1 LKELRSQAMEGL
13 STVTLEFEAGFKPD
27 QALADVREKV
37 DVANAELPA
46 DTDEPTVHKVNVAL
60 FPVIVVT
67 LYGEVPERGLVA
79 RARGLRDKLESLPG
93 VLEVD
98 IAGDREDLLEIIIG
112 PMHLEGVN
120 QSADELL
127 AMVARNNQ
135 LVAAGALEWPDRLL
149 LPRRPL

>member
-1 LKELRSQAMEGL
+1 MEGL

-67 LYGEVPERGLVA
+67 RYGKVPERGLVE
-79 RARGLRDKLESLPG
+79 RARDLRDKLESLPG
-93 VLEVD
+93 ILEVD

>member
-1 LKELRSQAMEGL
+1 MEGL

-67 LYGEVPERGLVA
+67 RYGKVPERGLVE
-79 RARGLRDKLESLPG
+79 RARDLRDKLESLPG
-93 VLEVD
+93 ILEVD
-98 IAGDREDLLEIIIG
+98 IAGDREDLLEVIIG

-135 LVAAGALEWPDRLL
+135 LVAAGALEWPGRLL

>member
-1 LKELRSQAMEGL
+1 
-13 STVTLEFEAGFKPD
+13 
-27 QALADVREKV
+27 
-37 DVANAELPA
+37 
-46 DTDEPTVHKVNVAL
+46 VHKVNVAL

-67 LYGEVPERGLVA
+67 RYGKVPERGLVE
-79 RARGLRDKLESLPG
+79 RARDLRDKLESLPG
-93 VLEVD
+93 ILEVD
-98 IAGDREDLLEIIIG
+98 IAGDREDLLEVIIG

-135 LVAAGALEWPDRLL
+135 LVAAGALEWPGRLL